1 MFGWVDF
8 SDRERERA
16 FEMLA
21 LARQPGAIDEL
32 GLGVLRDSFA
42 NLMFPATSTLH
53 THARYYFFV
62 AYLMKYLEEEYSGQE
77 INKIRA
83 AHANAEKNTARGL
96 IAWCQMHGKPTN
108 GVTGKDFVQSDRWV
122 KQTPTMMN
130 WSAARAYGLIC
141 DPNLK
146 LSGFLNL
153 VTHSAA
159 ERTGRRN
166 HLDDGCTIP
175 VSGLWN
181 VPLDAYASWKS
192 VIAAKDEADHRS
204 REISLDL
211 TEAEALQLRE
221 SICAKWPSSL
231 YSAILSHPDVI
242 QKVPISQPWT
252 KREKAS

>member
-62 AYLMKYLEEEYSGQE
+62 AYLMKYLEEEYLGQE

-130 WSAARAYGLIC
+130 WSAAQAYGLIC

-153 VTHSAA
+153 VAHSAA
-159 ERTGRRN
+159 ERTARRN

-175 VSGLWN
+175 VSGL
-181 VPLDAYASWKS
+181 
-192 VIAAKDEADHRS
+192 
-204 REISLDL
+204 
-211 TEAEALQLRE
+211 
-221 SICAKWPSSL
+221 
-231 YSAILSHPDVI
+231 
-242 QKVPISQPWT
+242 
-252 KREKAS
+252 